1 MQIILASQS
10 PRRQELLKRV
20 VPTFTI
26 APADIDETVGKD
38 GLPAEYVA
46 QMAAQKAAAIAEQ
59 SPEALVIGCDTI
71 VALAGEILGKPTSR
85 EDGYRMLRLLSGKTH
100 DVYTSV
106 TLKQGE
112 KERSATVHST
122 VTFYPLTDTEIHA
135 YLDTAEYADKA
146 GAYGIQG
153 QGAILIEAIAGDYY
167 AIMGLPIA
175 KVARLLKEFN

>member
-20 VPTFTI
+20 VPAFTI

-71 VALAGEILGKPTSR
+71 VALAGEILDKPTSR

-153 QGAILIEAIAGDYY
+153 QGALLIEAIAGDYY

>member
-20 VPTFTI
+20 VPAFTI

-46 QMAAQKAAAIAEQ
+46 QMAAQKAAAKAEQ

-85 EDGYRMLRLLSGKTH
+85 EDGYRMLRLNRDVLSTDRHGNPCLLRYRRICRQSRRLWYPRT
-100 DVYTSV
+100 
-106 TLKQGE
+106 
-112 KERSATVHST
+112 RSIT
-122 VTFYPLTDTEIHA
+122 
-135 YLDTAEYADKA
+135 
-146 GAYGIQG
+146 
-153 QGAILIEAIAGDYY
+153 
-167 AIMGLPIA
+167 
-175 KVARLLKEFN
+175 N

>member
-46 QMAAQKAAAIAEQ
+46 QMATQKAAAIAEQ

-106 TLKQGE
+106 T
-112 KERSATVHST
+112 
-122 VTFYPLTDTEIHA
+122 FYPLTDTEIHA

-153 QGAILIEAIAGDYY
+153 QGALLIEAIAGDYY

>member
-71 VALAGEILGKPTSR
+71 VALAGE
-85 EDGYRMLRLLSGKTH
+85 
-100 DVYTSV
+100 
-106 TLKQGE
+106 

-122 VTFYPLTDTEIHA
+122 VTFYPLTETEIHA

-153 QGAILIEAIAGDYY
+153 QGALLIEAIAGDYY

>member
-20 VPTFTI
+20 VPAFTI

-100 DVYTSV
+100 DVYTSNRWRLLRHYGF
-106 TLKQGE
+106 TNCQSSPTTKRIQLIKDSPFHSS
-112 KERSATVHST
+112 KRERTV
-122 VTFYPLTDTEIHA
+122 F
-135 YLDTAEYADKA
+135 
-146 GAYGIQG
+146 
-153 QGAILIEAIAGDYY
+153 YY
-167 AIMGLPIA
+167 A
-175 KVARLLKEFN
+175 NY

>member
-85 EDGYRMLRLLSGKTH
+85 E
-100 DVYTSV
+100 
-106 TLKQGE
+106 

-153 QGAILIEAIAGDYY
+153 QGALLIEAIAGDYY

>member
-100 DVYTSV
+100 DVYT
-106 TLKQGE
+106 
-112 KERSATVHST
+112 
-122 VTFYPLTDTEIHA
+122 
-135 YLDTAEYADKA
+135 
-146 GAYGIQG
+146 
-153 QGAILIEAIAGDYY
+153 
-167 AIMGLPIA
+167 
-175 KVARLLKEFN
+175 

>member
-59 SPEALVIGCDTI
+59 SPEALVIGGRNPRQTDFSGRRLSH
-71 VALAGEILGKPTSR
+71 VAPPKWQNT
-85 EDGYRMLRLLSGKTH
+85 
-100 DVYTSV
+100 
-106 TLKQGE
+106 
-112 KERSATVHST
+112 
-122 VTFYPLTDTEIHA
+122 
-135 YLDTAEYADKA
+135 
-146 GAYGIQG
+146 
-153 QGAILIEAIAGDYY
+153 
-167 AIMGLPIA
+167 
-175 KVARLLKEFN
+175 

>member
-100 DVYTSV
+100 NVYTSV

-112 KERSATVHST
+112 KGSFNRDVLSTDRHGNPCLLRHRRICRQSRRLWYPRTRSIT
-122 VTFYPLTDTEIHA
+122 
-135 YLDTAEYADKA
+135 
-146 GAYGIQG
+146 
-153 QGAILIEAIAGDYY
+153 
-167 AIMGLPIA
+167 
-175 KVARLLKEFN
+175 N

>member
-46 QMAAQKAAAIAEQ
+46 QMAAQKRGYSRTI
-59 SPEALVIGCDTI
+59 PEALVIGRDTI

-106 TLKQGE
+106 TLKQG
-112 KERSATVHST
+112 KRAPRQ
-122 VTFYPLTDTEIHA
+122 F
-135 YLDTAEYADKA
+135 
-146 GAYGIQG
+146 IQ
-153 QGAILIEAIAGDYY
+153 
-167 AIMGLPIA
+167 P
-175 KVARLLKEFN
+175 

>member
-20 VPTFTI
+20 VPAFTI

-100 DVYTSV
+100 DVYTRGKR
-106 TLKQGE
+106 TLRDSSFNRDVLSTDRHGNPCLLRYRRICRQSRRLWYPRT
-112 KERSATVHST
+112 RSIT
-122 VTFYPLTDTEIHA
+122 
-135 YLDTAEYADKA
+135 
-146 GAYGIQG
+146 
-153 QGAILIEAIAGDYY
+153 
-167 AIMGLPIA
+167 
-175 KVARLLKEFN
+175 N